1 MCDNRRQTVFPMRL
15 LRNCVAWVGGLSLLC
30 SSVGAQPVEL
40 VLAGGTVVDVSAWGR
55 SARDLPDAVVVII
68 EGKIT
73 AVGPRAEVPIPKNA
87 RVIDCAGK
95 YLIPGMID
103 GFAGMNAQ
111 GQASAF
117 LYMGVTT
124 VVARSDAKSGH
135 VNLAANPKPHLYLM
149 DSIGTTDDWSL
160 LIGQKGWTAR
170 LRQNGKPAELSPDD
184 LARQLADTA
193 RLGTRVVWLGQNLTA
208 ANTQWIAA
216 HAHQMGLV
224 TYGEFAATPYRVG
237 VEAGVD
243 ALVHMG
249 RYELGAAP
257 DELTRPLAQDPYGS
271 AASTAYDYA
280 AHVPTTDVR
289 LRSYAKFLAQHH
301 AALMPTLS
309 TYFLRLPGHRNQW
322 SEPAAE
328 LLDPSGLFNAPS
340 RTTGELTYPIAQWA
354 RRLPGTTQ
362 RWMQEGQRKKADQDA
377 LRLWQVNQVLFSAGP
392 HYLAG
397 SGSPI
402 DGAMPGI
409 GEHVEMEMLVRL
421 GLSPREALAAATNN
435 YSLEFGWNELGQI
448 LPGRRADIVVV
459 DGDPTVNIWNA
470 RRISAVVLEGNVLD
484 REALLRMR

>member
-1 MCDNRRQTVFPMRL
+1 MRL